1 MVHMTEPDFPYKKP
15 PPENPP
21 ERGDVKPPSPDITKL
36 KSEGKPIKGNEGEA
50 KGAGIFTCSI
60 CGKSFNTQ
68 SELDL
73 HTATAHK
80 TAKKVTV

>member
-1 MVHMTEPDFPYKKP
+1 MVYMTEPDFPYKKP

-21 ERGDVKPPSPDITKL
+21 ERGVIPPSPDIAKH
-36 KSEGKPIKGNEGEA
+36 KPEEQPLRGNRNRA
-50 KGAGIFTCSI
+50 KQTGIFTCSI

-68 SELDL
+68 SELEL
-73 HTATAHK
+73 HTATAHI

>member
-1 MVHMTEPDFPYKKP
+1 MVCMTEPDFPYKKP
-15 PPENPP
+15 PENLP
-21 ERGDVKPPSPDITKL
+21 ERGEAIPPSPDIVKP
-36 KSEGKPIKGNEGEA
+36 KPERQPIKENEA
-50 KGAGIFTCSI
+50 RKKGTGIFTCSI
-60 CGKSFNTQ
+60 CGKTFNTQ